1 MGVTVTVG
9 EQTAYLARVG
19 HAGVLLLPMITG
31 IGEQIRE
38 WADEL
43 AGEGITALVWD
54 PFKGRSTDNSTRE
67 ELSGLLRKM
76 DDDTALAEQT
86 ELLDYLTGELGCSK
100 VGVIGW
106 CLGGRFAF
114 LLGARDQ
121 RLASVVA
128 FHPTVPSKLPPHH
141 TYDAIA
147 EAAGITAP
155 VLVSYPSADTAV
167 PNADFEALQTVLQ
180 ARHDRRDVHAVL
192 PGCGPRLLGQVAARQ
207 GRQRGRVPAGVAA
220 GARVHEVD
228 SQLTATFHGG
238 AWRCAVGVVPRT
250 RLKATLN
257 ANAFAYPTRR
267 AIVSTVSLV
276 ARNWSAA
283 SVMRHPVR

>member
-1 MGVTVTVG
+1 MGVSVKVG
-9 EQTAYLARVG
+9 EQDAYLARVG
-19 HAGVLLLPMITG
+19 RAGMLLLPMITG
-31 IGEQIRE
+31 IGEQVRV

-67 ELSGLLRKM
+67 ELSALLREM
-76 DDDTALAEQT
+76 DDDTALAEQA
-86 ELLDYLTGELGCSK
+86 ELLDYLTGELGCGK
-100 VGVIGW
+100 AGVIGW

-121 RLASVVA
+121 RIASVVA

-147 EAAGITAP
+147 EAAAITAP

-180 ARHDRRDVHAVL
+180 ARTAGATFTQYF
-192 PGCGPRLLGQVAARQ
+192 PGADHGFSDK
-207 GRQRGRVPAGVAA
+207 GRQDK
-220 GARVHEVD
+220 EV
-228 SQLTATFHGG
+228 
-238 AWRCAVGVVPRT
+238 
-250 RLKATLN
+250 N
-257 ANAFAYPTRR
+257 ANAYRLAWPQALAFMR
-267 AIVSTVSLV
+267 STVS
-276 ARNWSAA
+276 
-283 SVMRHPVR
+283 

>member
-9 EQTAYLARVG
+9 EQDAYLARVG
-19 HAGVLLLPMITG
+19 RVGMLLLPMITG
-31 IGEQIRE
+31 IGEQVRA

-43 AGEGITALVWD
+43 AGEGITALAWD
-54 PFKGRSTDNSTRE
+54 PFKGLSTDNTSRQ
-67 ELSGLLRKM
+67 ELSGLLRQM

-86 ELLDYLTGELGCSK
+86 ALLDYLFDELGCSK

-121 RLASVVA
+121 RVANVVA
-128 FHPTVPSKLPPHH
+128 FHPTVPSDRPPHH

-167 PNADFEALQTVLQ
+167 PNSDFETLQTVLQ
-180 ARHDRRDVHAVL
+180 ART
-192 PGCGPRLLGQVAARQ
+192 
-207 GRQRGRVPAGVAA
+207 A
-220 GARVHEVD
+220 GATFTQYFPGADHGFSDKSRHDKEVNAD
-228 SQLTATFHGG
+228 AFRL
-238 AWRCAVGVVPRT
+238 AWPQA
-250 RLKATLN
+250 LAFMKAT
-257 ANAFAYPTRR
+257 
-267 AIVSTVSLV
+267 V
-276 ARNWSAA
+276 A
-283 SVMRHPVR
+283 